1 MSKILFL
8 DLDGTV
14 RQAKSGATFI
24 NDPYDQELI
33 PGVVEAIAK
42 YSTWTVVGVTNQAG
56 VEAHKKTLDDCIK
69 EQMYTM
75 QLLPQIQCINL
86 CTTFNGSDG
95 YRCYSYGD
103 VINLPSGRNYRKP
116 SAGMLMQFI
125 EDYHSLPL
133 EEILMVGD
141 RAEDEQ
147 CARNAEINFIWAED
161 WRNGK

>member
-14 RQAKSGATFI
+14 RQTKSGATFI
-24 NDPYDQELI
+24 NDPYDQELM
-33 PGVVEAIAK
+33 PGVVEAITQ
-42 YSTWTVVGVTNQAG
+42 YSDWAIVGVTNQIG
-56 VEAHKKTLDDCIK
+56 VEAHRKTLDDCIK

-75 QLLPQIQCINL
+75 QLLPQIQCINF

-147 CARNAEINFIWAED
+147 CAKNAGINFIWAED
-161 WRNGK
+161 WR